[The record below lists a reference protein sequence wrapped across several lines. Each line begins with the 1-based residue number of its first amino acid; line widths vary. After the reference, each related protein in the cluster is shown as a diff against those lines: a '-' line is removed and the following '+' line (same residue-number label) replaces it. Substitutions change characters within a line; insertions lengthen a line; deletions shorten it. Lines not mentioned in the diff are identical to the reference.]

1 MKILLAEDSKTNQ
14 ILISA
19 YIEEAGHEIEIAQN
33 GQEAIDQFTHERP
46 DLVLMDMIMPVKDG
60 IEAAQEIRALCEQDG
75 DWVPIIFLSAMSE
88 SKDIV
93 RGIDAGGDDYLTKPV
108 EDVVLH
114 AKLRAMQ
121 RISDMRHQLQQANHE
136 LRMMA
141 VKDGLTGIANR
152 RHFDEVL
159 TKELKRAMRSGTSV
173 SLVMCDIDF
182 FKPYNDNYGH
192 QAGDDCLKYVAR
204 TMAKVSKRPG
214 DLVARYGGEEFGV
227 ILPETDLAGVQ
238 VIAEAVRAAVDQL
251 NLSHNYSLATDH
263 VTISCGVATVSPSID
278 DDITVMAKQLIK
290 TADKGLYQAKD
301 QGRNQV
307 AVIS

>member
-159 TKELKRAMRSGTSV
+159 TKELKRAMRSGTPV

-278 DDITVMAKQLIK
+278 DDIAVMAKQLIK

>member
-159 TKELKRAMRSGTSV
+159 TKELKRAMRSGTPV